1 MIPARVGGM
10 ISVANAGTSRGR
22 PDARLRWEALD
33 WGHEIP
39 EAAAGLPEG
48 NFLDL
53 SGLGLSGAQRARLNR
68 YFCCFTCELFIHFE
82 GYLITYLERRSGEI
96 PGLSAAMVQRFLHE
110 ERVHSEMFRRLLN
123 RLAPSRYPDEGAPL
137 RYLTWWAGDDAAL
150 RLAPTG
156 SFFLLAW
163 LFEEITLFVPQ
174 VIDEG
179 EVPCDPLVASVMRL
193 HAREELPHVAL
204 DERVLEHLTRG
215 IPRWR
220 AAAHSVLTLPLLV
233 YVDHEFQRAWAR
245 LVGEAGDELGLD
257 ARQRRGLLA
266 RGPSQTD
273 RLGMASFADKLRGNG
288 LPGVGLL
295 GWVLRRELQRHA

>member
-1 MIPARVGGM
+1 M

-156 SFFLLAW
+156 SF
-163 LFEEITLFVPQ
+163 
-174 VIDEG
+174 
-179 EVPCDPLVASVMRL
+179 
-193 HAREELPHVAL
+193 
-204 DERVLEHLTRG
+204 
-215 IPRWR
+215 